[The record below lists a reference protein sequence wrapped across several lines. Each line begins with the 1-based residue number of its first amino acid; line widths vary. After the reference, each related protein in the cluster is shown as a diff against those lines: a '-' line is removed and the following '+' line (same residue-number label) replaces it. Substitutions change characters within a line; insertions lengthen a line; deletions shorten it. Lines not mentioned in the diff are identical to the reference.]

1 MSDYTDI
8 QQELD
13 DFENAV
19 YGEEVRD
26 SMISAIK
33 KIYDKAGSAA
43 GAPDATSATAGQAP
57 IADGS
62 GGWQWGEDSALYEQ
76 IGDNFAYI
84 RDYTELGAFSVTDI
98 DAESD
103 NPNRVR
109 SKVFTINALTQI
121 KTIDPTDMLAVYAE
135 DGNGTVTRIANNV
148 NTVTLTD
155 TSLRYR
161 YTGRTA
167 DEIAIPVSKIRN
179 FATRNDRN
187 LNLNNRFRDAVAIAV
202 EGGTLNIVQDGSSV
216 YAESSANIAVISND
230 GYTRVTA
237 GTSETFTPTLN
248 QNYIV
253 YTENG
258 EIKVQSNRED
268 SPITPKEAGKNRI
281 FIGLVRSG
289 ELYTWVSE
297 NVLFNGATPHIMGG
311 GTGQSKGANLM
322 QIFPIYSVIGDSL
335 ACGFMNI
342 DGVSVSSANAKMYGN
357 NWTKYISLR
366 IGRRFNNLAVGG
378 STTTLW
384 RNTHISTANVATS
397 AYIIGLGINDRR
409 SQVTVGSESDIK
421 SDYTQNSVSTYGN
434 LDYIVNKLKEFNP
447 YCHIF
452 MLTIP
457 AIEDTYNLATFGSCE
472 QQNGAIRYVA
482 GLYDNVHLID
492 LHDVSGYASELISN
506 TFIANHF
513 NPLSYADMS
522 TLIESTI
529 NAYMADNYNLFR
541 TAPYHA
547 DGTCEQVSDGGSSAG
562 VSSFNGQTGD
572 VYYTAP
578 VTSVNGQTGT
588 IVVPVPT
595 KTSDLTN
602 DSGYITSAPVTSV
615 NGQTG
620 AVVIG
625 NATTSSAGLMSAT
638 DKTNLDTLYAD
649 YLSASTALG

>member
-1 MSDYTDI
+1 MARK
-8 QQELD
+8 L
-13 DFENAV
+13 
-19 YGEEVRD
+19 
-26 SMISAIK
+26 K
-33 KIYDKAGSAA
+33 KIIVPDSQGNPIEYDVNAA
-43 GAPDATSATAGQAP
+43 DA
-57 IADGS
+57 D
-62 GGWQWGEDSALYEQ
+62 LYEQ
-76 IGDNFAYI
+76 IGDNFSYI
-84 RDYTELGAFSVTDI
+84 RDFTELGAFSITDI
-98 DAESD
+98 DTESD

-109 SKVFTINALTQI
+109 SKVFTINGLTQI

-135 DGNGTVTRIANNV
+135 NGNGTVTRIANNV

-155 TSLRYR
+155 TTLRYR

-167 DEIAIPVSKIRN
+167 DELAIPVSKIHN

-187 LNLNNRFRDAVAIAV
+187 LNLNNRFRDAIAITV
-202 EGGTLNIVQDGSSV
+202 EGGTLNIIQDGSSV
-216 YAESSANIAVISND
+216 HAESSANVVVISND
-230 GYTRVTA
+230 GYTRVSA
-237 GTSETFTPTLN
+237 GSSETFTLSLN

-253 YTENG
+253 YAENG
-258 EIKVQSNRED
+258 EVKFLSNRED

-281 FIGLVRSG
+281 FIGLVRAG

-297 NVLFNGATPHIMGG
+297 NVLFNGAAPHIMGG
-311 GTGQSKGANLM
+311 GAGQRKGANLM
-322 QIFPIYSVIGDSL
+322 QIFPIYSVLGDSL

-357 NWTKYISLR
+357 NWTKYLSLR
-366 IGRRFNNLAVGG
+366 TGRRFNNLAVGG

-397 AYIIGLGINDRR
+397 AYIIGLGVNDRR
-409 SQVTVGSESDIK
+409 SQVTVGSQSDIK

-457 AIEDTYNLATFGSCE
+457 AIEDHYNLSTFGSCE
-472 QQNGAIRYVA
+472 RQNAAIRYVA

-492 LHDVSGYASELISN
+492 LHNVGGYASELISD

-513 NPLSYADMS
+513 NPISYADMS

-547 DGTCEQVSDGGSSAG
+547 DGTCEQVSDGGGSAG

-578 VTSVNGQTGT
+578 VTSVNGQTGDVSLA
-588 IVVPVPT
+588 IPT

-602 DSGYITSAPVTSV
+602 DSGFLTSAPVTSVNGQTGAVSLGIPTKTSDLTNDSGFLTSAPVVSV

-625 NATTSSAGLMSAT
+625 NATTSAAGLMSAT
-638 DKTNLDTLYAD
+638 DKSNLDTLMSD
-649 YLSASTALG
+649 YQSASTALG